1 MHGPVEVPDHS
12 EETAEG
18 YIRFSRRKN
27 LFLVGLAVILVA
39 LSLLTIR
46 LGATDL
52 SFGDIIH
59 YIFRPDSSWEST
71 VVWDL
76 RLKNIV
82 AALLAGAGLG
92 IAGAVMQGILRN
104 PLASPY
110 TLGISNASAFGA
122 AVAIMFLGGGLIS
135 GTTTLNLSVDNPA
148 LVTAVAFIFAMI
160 ATGIILLL
168 VKVTAC
174 TPETMVLAGMAINAI
189 FAAGL
194 SFLQYIADDTSL
206 PAIVFWQFGALDKAS
221 WSNLYIILAALALV
235 CVYFYY
241 KRWDYN
247 SMEAG
252 EDVARGLGVDIGS
265 TRILGLVFSAVI
277 TAIVVSFMGIIGF
290 IGLIAP
296 HIVKRLIGDDFR
308 YLLTGSMLVGALVL
322 LLSNIV
328 GSYAFGMSVPVGI
341 ITSFIG
347 GPVFIYILIRG
358 YRRRST
364 V

>member
-206 PAIVFWQFGALDKAS
+206 PAIVAPFPRCTPSVCPLVTMAVKS
-221 WSNLYIILAALALV
+221 WT
-235 CVYFYY
+235 
-241 KRWDYN
+241 KDGTTTPWRP
-247 SMEAG
+247 
-252 EDVARGLGVDIGS
+252 AR
-265 TRILGLVFSAVI
+265 TW
-277 TAIVVSFMGIIGF
+277 
-290 IGLIAP
+290 P
-296 HIVKRLIGDDFR
+296 GDWVW
-308 YLLTGSMLVGALVL
+308 T
-322 LLSNIV
+322 
-328 GSYAFGMSVPVGI
+328 
-341 ITSFIG
+341 
-347 GPVFIYILIRG
+347 
-358 YRRRST
+358 
-364 V
+364 